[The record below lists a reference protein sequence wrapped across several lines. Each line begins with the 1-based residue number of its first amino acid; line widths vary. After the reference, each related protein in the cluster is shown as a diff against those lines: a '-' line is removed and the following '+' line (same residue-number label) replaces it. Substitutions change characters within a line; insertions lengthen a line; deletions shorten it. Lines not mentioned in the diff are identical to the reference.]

1 MLDYH
6 THSDNSFCTLPAPF
20 VMSRG
25 RSKCPYHVKSSY
37 LHPVNHNFIPYE
49 KGQEFIHSRISNQV
63 LSPKRVYSN
72 RLGISY
78 TVDYKA
84 NNNPNRVTQKAFM
97 LIRKPFLNFPFMINN
112 RQYNLLA
119 TTVL

>member
-6 THSDNSFCTLPAPF
+6 THSDNSFCTLPALF

-25 RSKCPYHVKSSY
+25 RSKCPYHVKFSY

-49 KGQEFIHSRISNQV
+49 KGREFIHLRISNQAF
-63 LSPKRVYSN
+63 SPKRVYSN
-72 RLGISY
+72 RLGTSY

-84 NNNPNRVTQKAFM
+84 NNNPNRTTQKGFHAYT
-97 LIRKPFLNFPFMINN
+97 KPFLNFLFMINK
-112 RQYNLLA
+112 
-119 TTVL
+119 